1 LGQQNVSSFSV
12 VFFKRIWDIVLAYL
26 HDILAFSSLAM
37 IGHPNFFFLNSTFH
51 FTYFTVTFQGLVPD
65 EIVLKLLKKA
75 MVKHQDTNRFLLD
88 GFPRSVEQA
97 QCFERDIAEAEMV
110 ETFRSTSGNLPI
122 SGFPPDDDGQIMGKT
137 LEENMMKT
145 LGASS

>member
-1 LGQQNVSSFSV
+1 M
-12 VFFKRIWDIVLAYL
+12 AYL

-37 IGHPNFFFLNSTFH
+37 IGHPNFFLKLNIPFH
-51 FTYFTVTFQGLVPD
+51 IFHLFPFQGLVPD

-97 QCFERDIAEAEMV
+97 QCFERDIAEADMV
-110 ETFRSTSGNLPI
+110 EIPRENLWESPN
-122 SGFPPDDDGQIMGKT
+122 
-137 LEENMMKT
+137 L
-145 LGASS
+145 